1 MVINPCQGGWEN
13 DTELQAFINK
23 AQPCSGSGE
32 GLFVSMGSS
41 LPEAAGARQLQ
52 GLGVNSLLKWFLISV
67 KQTPQLLGVNW
78 CFYMPSSEPSSGE
91 GLSEGEMPAGS
102 RGQGETRQFGCWGKW
117 ELGRAGQ
124 GRWASLNP
132 LEAQGLF
139 AHITSQDITPFL
151 VSTCHGKNWYLSIL
165 LLTDGGDQLI

>member
-32 GLFVSMGSS
+32 GLFVSTGSS

-78 CFYMPSSEPSSGE
+78 CFYVPSSE
-91 GLSEGEMPAGS
+91 
-102 RGQGETRQFGCWGKW
+102 QVVW
-117 ELGRAGQ
+117 
-124 GRWASLNP
+124 
-132 LEAQGLF
+132 
-139 AHITSQDITPFL
+139 
-151 VSTCHGKNWYLSIL
+151 
-165 LLTDGGDQLI
+165 